1 MQFKV
6 IIKPLL
12 TEEGLKA
19 VGEIWF
25 PADTR
30 LGKAL
35 ARAGKVEIVE
45 DDEPAGEEIKL
56 PTLKQ
61 KK

>member
-1 MQFKV
+1 MGK
-6 IIKPLL
+6 
-12 TEEGLKA
+12 GL
-19 VGEIWF
+19 V
-25 PADTR
+25 
-30 LGKAL
+30 
-35 ARAGKVEIVE
+35 RAGKLEIVE

>member
-1 MQFKV
+1 MRFKV
-6 IIKPLL
+6 IMKPLI
-12 TEEGLKA
+12 TVDGYRA
-19 VGEIWF
+19 VGDIIDVDE
-25 PADTR
+25 R
-30 LGKAL
+30 MGKGL
-35 ARAGKVEIVE
+35 VRAGKLEIVE

>member
-6 IIKPLL
+6 IMKPLI
-12 TEEGLKA
+12 TVDGYKA
-19 VGEIWF
+19 VGEII
-25 PADTR
+25 DVEER
-30 LGKAL
+30 LGKML
-35 ARAGKVEIVE
+35 ARAGKVEIVG

-56 PTLKQ
+56 PTLKP